1 MFRGSFW
8 RVGRRRGQRAGHDQN
23 TDDDEERAHVPR
35 AAILMICLEGSRSWR
50 SLHEPV
56 RNQGSA
62 AEFGTRR
69 LYSLS
74 ANSERPV
81 RKRRMASEDVGKR
94 VRQRAQHS
102 ETARYL
108 YSSMRPLW
116 LVTTPH
122 EYVYATC
129 LCIRASA
136 DTLLVLIINLFCL
149 LSSQFCSANA
159 EPPDTFFLA
168 ALSEWPP

>member
-62 AEFGTRR
+62 AELGTRR

-81 RKRRMASEDVGKR
+81 RKRRMASEDVGKC

-102 ETARYL
+102 EMARYL

-136 DTLLVLIINLFCL
+136 DTLLVLIINIFCL

-159 EPPDTFFLA
+159 EPPDTLFLA